1 MRKNYKHY
9 LKEVTNRLNE
19 NPPVSGYE
27 ISEKEVEVVLKYF
40 IKNMIQVI
48 QRMDTEVIITRK
60 MYFFP
65 VRRAFMNY
73 KARIRKKMN
82 PIYRRLKYIKQH
94 NESKKIKRD
103 A

>member
-9 LKEVTNRLNE
+9 LTDIANRLNE
-19 NPPVSGYE
+19 KPPVSGYE

-40 IKNMIQVI
+40 IKNMTQVI

-82 PIYRRLKYIKQH
+82 PIYRRLKYIKEH
-94 NESKKIKRD
+94 NQSKKTIAD
-103 A
+103 F